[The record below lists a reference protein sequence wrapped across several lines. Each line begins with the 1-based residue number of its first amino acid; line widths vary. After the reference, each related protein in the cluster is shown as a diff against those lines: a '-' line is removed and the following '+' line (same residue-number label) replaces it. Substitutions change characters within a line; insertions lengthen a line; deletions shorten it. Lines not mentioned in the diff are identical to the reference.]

1 MAHHAFSRRHLLRGT
16 VHLAVLGAV
25 PALLG
30 GCTEKEFSCNDIS
43 GLSRKDLE
51 LRTSLN
57 YVDKSPHD
65 ETKNCANCAFF
76 VVGGKNE
83 CGNCT
88 LVQGPIHPLGYCASW
103 AAKG

>member
-1 MAHHAFSRRHLLRGT
+1 MTRHTLSRRGLLRGT
-16 VHLAVLGAV
+16 VHLAIVGAV
-25 PALLG
+25 PALLH
-30 GCTEKEFSCNDIS
+30 GCTKEEFSCTDIS

-51 LRTSLN
+51 LRTALK
-57 YVDKSPHD
+57 YVDRSPHE

-76 VVGGKNE
+76 VEGSKNQ

-88 LVQGPIHPLGYCASW
+88 LVQGPIHPLGYCSSW